1 MSSTRSSGGSINCT
15 VRRGRAR
22 NSRENVMD
30 RRPVGSRRD
39 VVTEP
44 RSRPWNIMSRPASPI
59 PIGVDPLSASFADG
73 HPKTDHDPASHSRR
87 VVKSSEKWLV
97 EISSNKKFCLRII
110 E

>member
-59 PIGVDPLSASFADG
+59 PIGVDPLSAS
-73 HPKTDHDPASHSRR
+73 SRR
-87 VVKSSEKWLV
+87 WTPQNRSRSRAD
-97 EISSNKKFCLRII
+97 SGC
-110 E
+110 